1 MVVSWYC
8 LDRVVLEGMSQV
20 SRRSEVAYIDGSLST
35 PGYLLTLLREL
46 SQCPRALTETTK
58 LKQVRKMNMTHFL
71 DQLKKKGWKLDPHV
85 SNLRSGE
92 LILYILQETTPFS
105 LCVYQVWDSILWNF
119 GCLVTYL
126 CGVV

>member
-1 MVVSWYC
+1 
-8 LDRVVLEGMSQV
+8 
-20 SRRSEVAYIDGSLST
+20 
-35 PGYLLTLLREL
+35 
-46 SQCPRALTETTK
+46 
-58 LKQVRKMNMTHFL
+58 L

-92 LILYILQETTPFS
+92 LILYILQETTSFS